1 LSPSRFD
8 RTADRYAQSAARRD
22 WSGLAS
28 WCSPAPGDCAL
39 DVAAGPGFLSAA
51 LLRVVARAVAL
62 DESEALLAHA
72 PEGVER
78 VVGDAAALPFPD
90 GSFEIVTCVNSLH
103 HVPEP
108 DAVLGEAA
116 RVLSD
121 GGRIVIQDYLAD
133 PDSDAAERWDEIER
147 LRDAGHHHL
156 PPRGFVAGALGRH
169 GLHLA
174 YEEEWTSSWKLDDWV
189 GMAECDEA
197 TSARIRELVGADRFS
212 LTAWRGRFSRSP
224 EPWDPSVTVSS
235 GSVLG

>member
-22 WSGLAS
+22 WSALAE
-28 WCSPAPGDCAL
+28 WCSPAPGDRAL
-39 DVAAGPGFLSAA
+39 DIAAGPGFLSAA
-51 LLRVVARAVAL
+51 LLPMLARAVAL

-72 PEGVER
+72 PDGVER

-103 HVPEP
+103 HVPDPE
-108 DAVLGEAA
+108 AVLGEAA
-116 RVLSD
+116 RVLSA

-133 PDSDAAERWDEIER
+133 PDADAAARWDEIER

-156 PPRGFVAGALGRH
+156 PPRGFVAEVLARH
-169 GLHLA
+169 GLHLVR
-174 YEEEWTSSWKLDDWV
+174 EDDWESSWKLDDWV

-197 TSARIRELVGADRFS
+197 THAQIRERVGADGFS
-212 LTAWRGRFSRSP
+212 LTAWRGRFERA
-224 EPWDPSVTVSS
+224 
-235 GSVLG
+235 